1 MGERLTRREVLG
13 GLPFLSV
20 AALLRPPESLPP
32 SPRGAAAAQQDSTVG
47 RLPEPWS
54 AGKFRERVT
63 SHENDP
69 FVVGVEE
76 QLRCTCGCNLSVY
89 TCRTTDFT
97 CETSPAMHREVVAL
111 VEQGNTAEEILRAFV
126 AQYGETVLMA
136 PPRRGF
142 NLAGYFVPGILILAV
157 GALLVRMLLRHPRPH
172 PAPAAATT
180 PQSAESTDVSPDEA
194 ARLRAELERLEL

>member
-1 MGERLTRREVLG
+1 MRERLTRREVLA

-20 AALLRPPESLPP
+20 TALLRPQGTQATP
-32 SPRGAAAAQQDSTVG
+32 QDSTVG
-47 RLPEPWS
+47 QLPEPWS

-76 QLRCTCGCNLSVY
+76 KLRCTCGCNLSVY

-111 VEQGNTAEEILRAFV
+111 VEQGKTAEEILQAFV

-142 NLAGYFVPGILILAV
+142 NLAGYLVPGVLILVV
-157 GALLVRMLLRHPRPH
+157 GTVLVRVLLRPPRPH
-172 PAPAAATT
+172 PAVGASNTPEPA
-180 PQSAESTDVSPDEA
+180 QSTDLSPDEA